1 MPVLDG
7 LVEVIRGL
15 RTGTKVLV
23 EGHTDDSGNPAY
35 DLDLSFRRARAVV
48 EYLRGRGVPAERL
61 DFAGRGAKQPLAP
74 GRSPE
79 ARALNRRVEFRLVQ

>member
-1 MPVLDG
+1 MPILDG
-7 LVEVIRGL
+7 LADVIAGL
-15 RTGTKVLV
+15 RTETKVLV

-48 EYLRGRGVPAERL
+48 EYLRGRGVPADRI
-61 DFAGRGAKQPLAP
+61 DFVGRGAKQPLAP

-79 ARALNRRVEFRLVQ
+79 ARALNRRVEFKLVR